1 MSDILQKICADKKEH
16 IEVMKQKTSLDDLK
30 HKITD
35 MPVTRGFKNK
45 ISTYIQSGK
54 TALIAEVKKASPSAG
69 LIRADFNPVD
79 IALAYQEADAACLSV
94 LTDVP
99 YFQGQD
105 HYLEDI
111 RQTCALPLLRK
122 DFMLDPYQI
131 YESRALGADCILLIM
146 SALKTTEAAALY
158 ALAKELGMDVLVE
171 VHDKAELERALSFGP
186 DMIGVNNRN
195 LKIMKTDLQTSKSLA
210 ASIPEDVIAISE
222 SGIYEH
228 NHIASLKEY
237 GFHTFLV
244 GESLM
249 RQDDVTLATRHLL
262 GV

>member
-1 MSDILQKICADKKEH
+1 
-16 IEVMKQKTSLDDLK
+16 
-30 HKITD
+30 
-35 MPVTRGFKNK
+35 
-45 ISTYIQSGK
+45 
-54 TALIAEVKKASPSAG
+54 
-69 LIRADFNPVD
+69 
-79 IALAYQEADAACLSV
+79 
-94 LTDVP
+94 
-99 YFQGQD
+99 
-105 HYLEDI
+105 
-111 RQTCALPLLRK
+111 
-122 DFMLDPYQI
+122 
-131 YESRALGADCILLIM
+131 
-146 SALKTTEAAALY
+146 
-158 ALAKELGMDVLVE
+158 
-171 VHDKAELERALSFGP
+171 
-186 DMIGVNNRN
+186 MIGVNNRN